1 MEKWLDFYR
10 PYFDS
15 EPDLRSFV
23 EQCEALSLENDNH
36 RAKVMM
42 HQGQRLSTISSSM
55 ELVASGRD
63 PLKLLFL
70 LIAAENISK
79 LHLSVH
85 EEGRSKFH
93 VKRFFNTFC
102 NGEAKKELVD
112 KIEVIRKPRDL
123 DTVVSVLY
131 SIRCD
136 VVHEGNYWSFDFAN
150 AYGPSVWSSKDGNQ
164 ILSVR
169 LTFEDLKDI
178 VVKGIISAVKDIL

>member
-10 PYFDS
+10 PFFDS
-15 EPDLRSFV
+15 EPELRSFV

-36 RAKVMM
+36 RAKIMM

-85 EEGRSKFH
+85 EEGSSKFH
-93 VKRFFNTFC
+93 VKRFFSTFC
-102 NGEAKKELVD
+102 NSESKKELVD

-123 DTVVSVLY
+123 DTVVSALY
-131 SIRCD
+131 GIRCD
-136 VVHEGNYWSFDFAN
+136 VVHEGHYWGFDFAN
-150 AYGPSVWSSKDGNQ
+150 DYRSSVWSSKDGNQ
-164 ILSVR
+164 FLSVR